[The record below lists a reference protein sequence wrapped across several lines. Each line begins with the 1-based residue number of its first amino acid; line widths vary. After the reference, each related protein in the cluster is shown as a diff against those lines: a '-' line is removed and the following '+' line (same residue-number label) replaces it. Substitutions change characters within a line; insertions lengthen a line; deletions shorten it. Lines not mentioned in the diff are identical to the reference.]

1 MTDFTDTEAG
11 AMNKHD
17 TLLIACGTT
26 ESRKILR
33 DNLGENYNLLEAG
46 NARQTMLLL
55 EQNRSC
61 IAAVILDITAKKARE
76 DAGILWQ
83 ESDSLAGIP
92 VIVITEDD
100 EVHTLDY
107 CFSLGASDVIPLT
120 YDPYAMVRRIENLV
134 QLHLHRNKHIPRCNF
149 CRKCKNRVLCR
160 LHRELPLQLL

>member
-1 MTDFTDTEAG
+1 
-11 AMNKHD
+11 MNKHD

-33 DNLGENYNLLEAG
+33 ENLGENYNLLEAG

-76 DAGILWQ
+76 EAGTLWQ
-83 ESDSLAGIP
+83 ESGSLAGIP

-134 QLHLHRNKHIPRCNF
+134 QLHLHRNNLAEL
-149 CRKCKNRVLCR
+149 V
-160 LHRELPLQLL
+160 RENHW